1 MSTRA
6 RPPLFAIKH
15 SRTNAGSRLNFQAER
30 QTAGQR
36 RRRNGRN
43 PRNRS
48 VGGMLHVRETA
59 RENWR
64 SGKTYE
70 VEIMIEAGRI
80 YQCARVRC

>member
-36 RRRNGRN
+36 AGE
-43 PRNRS
+43 
-48 VGGMLHVRETA
+48 MEETRGTEA
-59 RENWR
+59 WAECSTSAF
-64 SGKTYE
+64 SGHINAP
-70 VEIMIEAGRI
+70 EIMIEAGRI